1 MKIQFK
7 IIFVFLT
14 LFLFSCNKQNNIS
27 FDGRTLI
34 GYEEV
39 KVVIDKEQPH
49 YKWFHKTKLTFKK
62 DSVFIEKSPISVY
75 KHDTLYS
82 ANDGGFYSYKGI
94 LKDNDDKFEIN
105 AIETNCDYC
114 PEAMEEIR
122 KGVYRK
128 IVRKKVYKGTK
139 TKKGLILNG
148 IEFK

>member
-7 IIFVFLT
+7 IIFVFLI
-14 LFLFSCNKQNNIS
+14 LFLFSCSNQNNIS
-27 FDGRTLI
+27 FDGKTLI
-34 GYEEV
+34 GYEEI
-39 KVVIDKEQPH
+39 KVVIDPEQPH
-49 YKWFHKTKLTFKK
+49 NKWFHKTKLTFKK

-82 ANDGGFYSYKGI
+82 ASDGGFYSYKGI
-94 LKDNDDKFEIN
+94 WKDNDDKFEIK

-128 IVRKKVYKGTK
+128 IVREKVYKGKK
-139 TKKGLILNG
+139 TKKGLLLNG